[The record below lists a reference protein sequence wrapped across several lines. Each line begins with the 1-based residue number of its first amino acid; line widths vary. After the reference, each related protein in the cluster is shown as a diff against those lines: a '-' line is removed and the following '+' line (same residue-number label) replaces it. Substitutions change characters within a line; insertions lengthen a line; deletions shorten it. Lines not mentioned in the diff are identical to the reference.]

1 MAKHKIVSLKKS
13 VGEVIQIGAELAFTW
28 MKEEEGVLID
38 VREQEELEVE
48 WIPGVRA
55 MPLSLFNPS
64 DIEGIGANKLIFICQ
79 TGRRSIEAAER
90 MLSYGVFEV
99 YNVKDGLL
107 AWNAAGL
114 ESIDQSALL
123 I

>member
-48 WIPGVRA
+48 WIPGVTA

-64 DIEGIGANKLIFICQ
+64 AIEGIGANKLIFICQ

-90 MLSYGVFEV
+90 MLSYGIFEV